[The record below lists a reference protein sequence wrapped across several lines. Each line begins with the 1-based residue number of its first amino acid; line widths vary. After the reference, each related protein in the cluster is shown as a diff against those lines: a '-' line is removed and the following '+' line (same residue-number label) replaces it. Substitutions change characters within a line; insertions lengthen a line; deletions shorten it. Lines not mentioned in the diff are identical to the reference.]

1 MAGRRILTPSTREA
15 LFGLPL
21 DPHSLQ
27 QYYLLSGQDLNVIRT
42 RRGDSNQLGMAIHI
56 ALLRYPGQGWQ
67 EGRPLPEVFVRWL
80 ADQIGSR
87 ATNLESYGLRDA
99 TRFEHKMLAIEYLGL
114 RVFIPEDWKMALTLA
129 THVSFETDDGRLIV
143 SRLMAE
149 LKKRRL
155 VLPGEVLLERLALKG
170 RARSRRLA
178 AQSIVDALS
187 DIQKSKLADLLQND
201 PQLGQSRLVWLR
213 SYPHSTSAK
222 GFHAVLER
230 LKFLRAINL
239 PTDLGQCIH
248 PARLTKFA
256 REGAVAPVHLLND
269 FGERRRIA
277 TLAAQLAELNIM
289 LTDAA
294 IATFERLTG
303 QLFSRSKN
311 KQDQIWSTG
320 KARVGRLMQMF
331 SETIDVMHQAKEHG
345 DDPFKALDLDVG
357 WERLLQSRDEVAAF
371 GELATGDPL
380 SLASERYAQ
389 LRKFAPAFL
398 ENFAFS
404 VPEAGTDLQAA
415 VALLNNQ
422 NRRKKRNLPDI
433 VPMPFA
439 AKHWHSLIYK
449 NGRPNRRLYETAVV
463 STLRERLRAGDVWVK
478 GSRDYRRFDSYLM
491 PKVEAVPLLQN
502 AGLETDPHR
511 WLKQRHQQLNDRLS
525 GVQNKLRKG
534 QLDGVRLE
542 HGRLKIPPYEA
553 VTPPDAIR
561 LERAID
567 AVMPRIRIT
576 DLLWE
581 VNVKTGFLDAFSDLR
596 SGKNHAN
603 PAAVLAAIL
612 AGATNLGLE
621 RMAYASKDVSHSQLS
636 WANMWYLR
644 PETYSDALGK
654 IVDAH
659 HNLPFSAVWGDAGK
673 TSSDGQ
679 FFSSNRNSGAT
690 NPKYGPDP
698 GLKIY
703 SFLSGP
709 PSEKLHLY

>member
-1 MAGRRILTPSTREA
+1 MTGRRILTRSTREA
-15 LFGLPL
+15 FFGLPL
-21 DPHSLQ
+21 DSHSLQ
-27 QYYLLSGQDLNVIRT
+27 QYYLLSEPDLNIIRS
-42 RRGDSNQLGMAIHI
+42 RRGKGNQLGMAIHI
-56 ALLRYPGQGWQ
+56 ALLRHPGQGWH
-67 EGRPLPEVFVRWL
+67 EERALPEVFVHWL
-80 ADQIGSR
+80 ADQIGSKS
-87 ATNLESYGLRDA
+87 ADLENYSIRDA
-99 TRFEHKMLAIEYLGL
+99 TKSEHKMLAIKYLGL
-114 RVFIPEDWKMALTLA
+114 RMFASEGWKTALALA
-129 THVSFETDDGRLIV
+129 THASFETDDGRLIV
-143 SRLMAE
+143 SRLMDD

-155 VLPGEVLLERLALKG
+155 VLPGEVILERLALKG

-178 AQSIVDALS
+178 AQAVVDALS
-187 DIQKSKLADLLQND
+187 EIQKSKLANLLHND
-201 PQLGQSRLVWLR
+201 TKLGQSRLVWLR
-213 SYPHSTSAK
+213 SYPHSTSAAS
-222 GFHAVLER
+222 FHALLER
-230 LKFLRAINL
+230 LRFLREIDL
-239 PTDLGQCIH
+239 PTDLGQDIH

-277 TLAAQLAELNIM
+277 TLAAQLAELNVM

-303 QLFSRSKN
+303 QLFSRSKS

-331 SETIDVMHQAKEHG
+331 GETIDAMHQAKEHG
-345 DDPFKALDLDVG
+345 EDPFDALDLEVG

-371 GELATGDPL
+371 GELATSDPL
-380 SLASERYAQ
+380 FLASERYTQ

-398 ENFAFS
+398 EAFVFT
-404 VPEAGTDLQAA
+404 VPEAGADLQAA

-422 NRRKKRNLPDI
+422 NRSKKRNLPDI

-449 NGRPNRRLYETAVV
+449 NGGPNRRIYETAVV
-463 STLRERLRAGDVWVK
+463 STLRDRLRAGDVWVK

-491 PKVEAVPLLQN
+491 PKVEAVPILQN
-502 AGLETDPHR
+502 TGLETEPHR
-511 WLKQRHQQLNDRLS
+511 WLKLRHQQLNDRLS
-525 GVQNKLRKG
+525 DVQNKLRRD

-542 HGRLKIPPYEA
+542 GGRLKITPHKA
-553 VTPPDAIR
+553 VTSSEALR

-581 VNVKTGFLDAFSDLR
+581 VNAKTGFLDAFCDLR
-596 SGKNHAN
+596 SGKSHAN
-603 PAAVLAAIL
+603 PAAVLATIL

-621 RMAYASKDVSHSQLS
+621 RMAHASKDVSHAQLS

-654 IVDAH
+654 
-659 HNLPFSAVWGDAGK
+659 NYRCTSQSALFRSLG
-673 TSSDGQ
+673 
-679 FFSSNRNSGAT
+679 
-690 NPKYGPDP
+690 
-698 GLKIY
+698 
-703 SFLSGP
+703 
-709 PSEKLHLY
+709 